1 MFSVLGTDFGSN
13 CQNCAI
19 LIPKWNGH
27 NPSPGLLTRS
37 PPPHNSPS
45 MQGLH
50 HEQMHS
56 GQSQGLEQ
64 QPKRDC
70 DSDRGHRH
78 SWLKPRAV
86 LSPAPTTTARSMDRE
101 TFH

>member
-64 QPKRDC
+64 QPKSWRLRFRQRTQAQLAEAKSSAQPC
-70 DSDRGHRH
+70 SNNH
-78 SWLKPRAV
+78 SKK
-86 LSPAPTTTARSMDRE
+86 
-101 TFH
+101 HG